1 MPLTAP
7 EAVDAGA
14 EDIGFPRAA
23 SEREKTKEE
32 IRVWVGDFVKRSWSF
47 RERIRREGTTNCVA
61 ESFGMGG
68 RDGVGIGSCSLLQ
81 DAPTLRGTS
90 FGSPCTVG
98 LSGTAI
104 LEEKAKR
111 LMSKIC
117 CHARREFVPN
127 EMAMSLD

>member
-23 SEREKTKEE
+23 SERENTKEE
-32 IRVWVGDFVKRSWSF
+32 IRVWVGDFVKRSWSV

-61 ESFGMGG
+61 ESLGMGG
-68 RDGVGIGSCSLLQ
+68 RDGVGSGSCSLLQ
-81 DAPTLRGTS
+81 DGPTLRGTS
-90 FGSPCTVG
+90 FGSPRTVD

-104 LEEKAKR
+104 LEK
-111 LMSKIC
+111 
-117 CHARREFVPN
+117 
-127 EMAMSLD
+127 